1 MTKKR
6 LFGIEQGKNLISSI
20 VKPTVNKV
28 KDMGK
33 NFKTD
38 VLPLAKELPRD
49 IAGLA
54 MKPVRNLTGS
64 IKSEF
69 KRPTIT
75 QKDKGQ
81 TPANGMKEGGMTMVK
96 KAGKMVPDFAADG
109 VGKMKDGGPV
119 KSKMERRGY
128 GAARQP

>member
-54 MKPVRNLTGS
+54 MKPVS
-64 IKSEF
+64 
-69 KRPTIT
+69 

-96 KAGKMVPDFAADG
+96 KAGKMVPNFAADG